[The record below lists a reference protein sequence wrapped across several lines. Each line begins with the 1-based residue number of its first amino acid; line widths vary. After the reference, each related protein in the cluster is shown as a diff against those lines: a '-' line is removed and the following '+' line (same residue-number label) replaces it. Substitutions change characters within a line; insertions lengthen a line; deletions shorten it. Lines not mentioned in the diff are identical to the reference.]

1 MGDNAAYCAPKKI
14 DNKIDCFLNNQKL
27 DNPYNYKPY
36 WIGASPDGKRV
47 VSLYLDPATKQSFVF
62 ENGKEGA
69 RYEGTITS
77 PKFSDNSKSFIFV
90 VMGKD
95 NKNFVV
101 LNVKSFAPHDK
112 IYGIP
117 TFSSDN
123 KYVVYG
129 ARDGQDLFWVADKVE

>member
-1 MGDNAAYCAPKKI
+1 MLLAGGGTGNGGHAV
-14 DNKIDCFLNNQKL
+14 NL
-27 DNPYNYKPY
+27 
-36 WIGASPDGKRV
+36 
-47 VSLYLDPATKQSFVF
+47 VF
-62 ENGKEGA
+62 T
-69 RYEGTITS
+69 RC
-77 PKFSDNSKSFIFV
+77 
-90 VMGKD
+90 KD